1 MTPVADS
8 NVTEDGGLA
17 LHEPD
22 PADYF
27 HPHLRREFLL
37 EDGGRTVLL
46 LRDQTAS
53 YDDAIFYSVRNGTVF
68 QTKAVKELLGS
79 EKSPELQHL
88 ALRDYKR
95 ALQFAS

>member
-1 MTPVADS
+1 M
-8 NVTEDGGLA
+8 A

-53 YDDAIFYSVRNGTVF
+53 YDDAIFYSVLNGTVF
-68 QTKAVKELLGS
+68 QTKVVKELLGS
-79 EKSPELQHL
+79 EKRSELQHL
-88 ALRDYKR
+88 ALRGSKR
-95 ALQFAS
+95 ALKFAS